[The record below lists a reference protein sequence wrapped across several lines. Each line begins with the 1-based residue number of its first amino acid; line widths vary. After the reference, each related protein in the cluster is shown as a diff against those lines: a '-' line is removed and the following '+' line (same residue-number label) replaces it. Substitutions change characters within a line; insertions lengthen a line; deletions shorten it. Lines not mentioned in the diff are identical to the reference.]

1 MQRRAEPAPSTIRMP
16 KIRTVPDDNPHP
28 VASWL
33 LQLAGDLYIG
43 ALYRREV
50 LLPPDFRIRPGSM
63 FASNHQRDVDGPMLG
78 TTLLDRHGLRFS
90 GVLPYYVTREDLF
103 RPGILARLT
112 VHWPRMVSG
121 LLRRISLAW
130 FFPLGRTEPMR
141 RVREF
146 TLGDAL
152 RALVA
157 EGFVDAD
164 AGLLMNARGQRETGV
179 HPGESSV
186 HALLERDD
194 DALEA
199 WWGLRRLSREA
210 RAIIAPGFR
219 ATIERQIAHF
229 ARRLDRGCS
238 IYFAPEG
245 TISTRGPFGRVR
257 AGFFRIACAA
267 QTPPWIQPIGLAYDS
282 LAPGKSRVVI
292 RMGQVFRADTRL
304 RRCEFDAKLRRSVL
318 DLVTITPSHL
328 LARFLLHGPP
338 LFSAD
343 ELCRWLERARAG
355 LAANGTA
362 VDPLFERVRMDRL
375 TARRLR
381 WLGHQGLV
389 DREGTRFRNTCPR
402 DVPPGWRRPANIVR
416 YLDNA
421 LSDFSP
427 GIERLSP
434 C

>member
-1 MQRRAEPAPSTIRMP
+1 MQRSAEPASSIGMP
-16 KIRTVPDDNPHP
+16 KTWTIPDASPHP

-33 LQLAGDLYIG
+33 LQFTGDLYIG
-43 ALYRREV
+43 AMYRREV
-50 LLPPDFRIRPGSM
+50 LRPPDFHIRPGSM

-78 TTLLDRHGLRFS
+78 TVLLDRHGLRFS

-112 VHWPRMVSG
+112 VHWPRVFSG
-121 LLRRISLAW
+121 VLRRISLAW

-152 RALVA
+152 RALAA
-157 EGFVDAD
+157 EGLGDAD
-164 AGLLMNARGQRETGV
+164 AGPLMNARGQRETRV

-186 HALLERDD
+186 HALLGHDD

-199 WWGLRRLSREA
+199 WWGLRRLTREA

-219 ATIERQIAHF
+219 ATVERQVAHF

-245 TISTRGPFGRVR
+245 TISKRGPFGRVR

-267 QTPPWIQPIGLAYDS
+267 ETPPWIQPIGLAYDS

-292 RMGQVFRADTRL
+292 RIGQVFRADTRL
-304 RRCEFDAKLRRSVL
+304 RRCEFDAKLRQAVL

-328 LARFLLHGPP
+328 LARFLLHGPTV
-338 LFSAD
+338 FRAD
-343 ELCRWLERARAG
+343 ELSRWLAQARAR
-355 LAANGTA
+355 LAANGAA
-362 VDPLFERVRMDRL
+362 VDPLFERIPVERL

-381 WLGHQGLV
+381 WLRRKGLV
-389 DREGTRFRNTCPR
+389 TREEKNLFRNICPR
-402 DVPPGWRRPANIVR
+402 EVQPGWHRPGNVVR

-421 LSDFSP
+421 LSDFLP
-427 GIERLSP
+427 DIERLAP